1 MSRVQVPSPAPF
13 ICLVMNL
20 KVSVKD
26 IKSCE
31 KMLTIDVSEEA
42 VSNEFASFYDTVA
55 KRAKIPGFRPGHAPR
70 SVVALHYREEARR
83 WVLDQLLM
91 QSFREA
97 VAQEKIPVI
106 GEPAVHEIQFDE
118 SHLKFNAHVETRPK
132 IKLDKYVGL
141 SLTHAPIQV
150 KEPEVEEMIK
160 RLQEARAKFVAVED
174 RLSGHGDFLIFD
186 YTLAVDGTEVEKR
199 EGEWIELR
207 ERDLLEGFSKQLVG
221 SKPGEMRQVVTTFPT
236 DFGREEW
243 RGKSGVFS
251 VTVRE
256 IKEKRLLPLD
266 DEFAKE
272 TGEYSTLG
280 ELKDAVRQD
289 LEAEKNKANALQ
301 LERDLMELLL
311 TKSHFDV
318 PAPMVQRCVARHVEQ
333 EIRALVAQGRKP
345 EELKKEQ
352 ENLKERLRPAAER
365 EVRIAF
371 VLDEVARREGISATD
386 TDLEAKYAEI
396 SRRSRRPI
404 EQVKTFFHKDEG
416 RHEELMIQVRQEKTV
431 QWMKD
436 RAKIKE
442 VVSKK

>member
-1 MSRVQVPSPAPF
+1 M
-13 ICLVMNL
+13 
-20 KVSVKD
+20 
-26 IKSCE
+26 
-31 KMLTIDVSEEA
+31 
-42 VSNEFASFYDTVA
+42 
-55 KRAKIPGFRPGHAPR
+55 
-70 SVVALHYREEARR
+70 
-83 WVLDQLLM
+83 
-91 QSFREA
+91 
-97 VAQEKIPVI
+97 
-106 GEPAVHEIQFDE
+106 
-118 SHLKFNAHVETRPK
+118 
-132 IKLDKYVGL
+132 
-141 SLTHAPIQV
+141 
-150 KEPEVEEMIK
+150 
-160 RLQEARAKFVAVED
+160 
-174 RLSGHGDFLIFD
+174 
-186 YTLAVDGTEVEKR
+186 EKR